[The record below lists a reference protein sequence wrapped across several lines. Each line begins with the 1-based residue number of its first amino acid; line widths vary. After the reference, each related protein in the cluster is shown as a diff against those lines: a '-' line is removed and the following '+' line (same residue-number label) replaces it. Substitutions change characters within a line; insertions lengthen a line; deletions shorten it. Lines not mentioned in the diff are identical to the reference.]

1 MSAPALS
8 EGHAPRRVS
17 AVFDSPERS
26 EDYRDMD
33 DTPPMDACPPGF
45 SRPTPVPPAR
55 RQTRPSA
62 DDGGRQ
68 LELKVTCY
76 YMSFRVAARG
86 SGGEPD
92 NAGA

>member
-1 MSAPALS
+1 MPVAYSRAPGASQKWCPVSAPALS

-17 AVFDSPERS
+17 DVFDSPERS

-68 LELKVTCY
+68 LEQK
-76 YMSFRVAARG
+76 
-86 SGGEPD
+86 
-92 NAGA
+92 